1 MITAYVCNKK
11 FTQFYEKICYYKIVI
26 NQKGRK
32 NMKFLK
38 NNICTILAMTFAI
51 SLAMTGSALAQETTG
66 GTGDSVF
73 EVAINKLSNL
83 FKNTKSV
90 LFIIGGFGLVAL
102 AFQAIFGKLK
112 WAWFAALALGLA
124 VVAAAGK
131 VVDYA
136 ATGTDSSA
144 GIKPDASLYEDSY

>member
-1 MITAYVCNKK
+1 
-11 FTQFYEKICYYKIVI
+11 
-26 NQKGRK
+26 
-32 NMKFLK
+32 MKFLK

-51 SLAMTGSALAQETTG
+51 SLVMTGNASAD
-66 GTGDSVF
+66 DSVF
-73 EVAINKLSNL
+73 QVAVNKLSDL

-131 VVDYA
+131 IVDYA
-136 ATGTDSSA
+136 SEQG
-144 GIKPDASLYEDSY
+144 ASNAQVQAASGDTYSDSY

>member
-1 MITAYVCNKK
+1 
-11 FTQFYEKICYYKIVI
+11 
-26 NQKGRK
+26 
-32 NMKFLK
+32 MKFLK
-38 NNICTILAMTFAI
+38 NNICTVL
-51 SLAMTGSALAQETTG
+51 ALALVLTVSMA
-66 GTGDSVF
+66 GDASAASSVF
-73 EVAINKLSNL
+73 STAMNKLSKL
-83 FKNTKSV
+83 FKDTKNV

-136 ATGTDSSA
+136 TDSNV
-144 GIKPDASLYEDSY
+144 ASGRTSDSLN